1 MRLQFIVFGV
11 LIALVS
17 IVLWVFSQNVSS
29 GYVVK
34 TDDGYVKVVQLPL
47 DPLFPLTEEQKEEAL
62 KKAARSRDG
71 QHFALPIVNEKLGS
85 SYMFG
90 EHVRIYWRG
99 EPILDKRKQEY
110 VEQTLFIMR

>member
-1 MRLQFIVFGV
+1 M
-11 LIALVS
+11 
-17 IVLWVFSQNVSS
+17 
-29 GYVVK
+29 
-34 TDDGYVKVVQLPL
+34 
-47 DPLFPLTEEQKEEAL
+47 TEEQKKEAL

-85 SYMFG
+85 SYKFG
-90 EHVRIYWRG
+90 ERVRIYWRG